1 MKPILSVVL
10 LVMSLGIGSTAT
22 AQSGRDIALK
32 SEQVLFAFSGMTA
45 AVEMTL
51 FSGQKATGQRKMSL
65 TMLEQGGNNTDFGL
79 LEIAQP
85 SSLQGTKL
93 LSWTAPSSAEQ
104 QWLQTNRSNK
114 PRRIANRGRNARFV
128 NSTYSFADLLKWR
141 VDSYTYSAPSKSSCP
156 AGQCTKV
163 TATPTDRNSQY
174 GRIDLYY
181 DSRLRPSMIE
191 YYAKGDSQVWKRQ
204 TVESYTRVGN
214 SWQPKAAVMQDLTS
228 GESTRMRWSNYS
240 QSQGFSSSR
249 FDPNAL

>member
-10 LVMSLGIGSTAT
+10 LLSSLCVGTVAA
-22 AQSGRDIALK
+22 AQSGRDVALK
-32 SEQVLFAFSGMTA
+32 SEQVLFAFNGMTA
-45 AVEMTL
+45 SLEMTL
-51 FSGQKATGQRKMSL
+51 YSGQKATGQRSMSL
-65 TMLEQGGNNTDFGL
+65 TMLEQGGNATDFGL

-93 LSWTAPSSAEQ
+93 LSWTSPAASEQ

-128 NSTYSFADLLKWR
+128 NSTYSFADLLKWN
-141 VDSYTYSAPSKSSCP
+141 VDTYSQASKASCP

-174 GRIDLYY
+174 GKIDLYY
-181 DSRLRPSMIE
+181 DSRFRPSLIE
-191 YYAKGDSQVWKRQ
+191 YYRKGEGQVWKRQ
-204 TVESYTRVGN
+204 TIESYTRVGN
-214 SWQPKAAVMQDLTS
+214 SWQPTAAVMMDLSS

-240 QSQGFSSSR
+240 QTQGLNSAR
-249 FDPNAL
+249 FDPNSL